1 MHDKQSVY
9 TNRLQ
14 STQNVNSCIV
24 LIMEG
29 KTRNNVGHNANISN
43 LQNY

>member
-1 MHDKQSVY
+1 MINKVF
-9 TNRLQ
+9 
-14 STQNVNSCIV
+14 TQTDYKVHK
-24 LIMEG
+24 IMEG